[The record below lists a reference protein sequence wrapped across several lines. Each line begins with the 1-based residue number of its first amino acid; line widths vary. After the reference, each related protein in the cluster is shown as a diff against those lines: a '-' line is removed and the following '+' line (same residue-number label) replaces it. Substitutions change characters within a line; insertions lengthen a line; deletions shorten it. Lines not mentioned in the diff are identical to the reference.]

1 MKNFFEINRALVAK
15 KNFIMIIM
23 AVALIALPTMAQQQ
37 EWKSTSTMQGTGSSY
52 SPQVNAVGATAVG
65 DMATT
70 TESYSPAKAPGGP
83 RRSME
88 DPGTPGITG
97 TGSPIGDA
105 VLPMLLCAA
114 VFCGFIALRRKRS
127 ALKS

>member
-70 TESYSPAKAPGGP
+70 TESYSPAKDPGGP
-83 RRSME
+83 RRGF
-88 DPGTPGITG
+88 DNTPNPGTGNP
-97 TGSPIGDA
+97 GSPIGDA
-105 VLPMLLCAA
+105 VLPLLFLSLA
-114 VFCGFIALRRKRS
+114 FCGVIYLRRRK
-127 ALKS
+127 ALSR

>member
-1 MKNFFEINRALVAK
+1 MKKLF
-15 KNFIMIIM
+15 MIIM

-83 RRSME
+83 RRGF
-88 DPGTPGITG
+88 DNTPNPGTGNP
-97 TGSPIGDA
+97 GSPIGDA

-114 VFCGFIALRRKRS
+114 CFAMFVYFRRKQT
-127 ALKS
+127 LKS

>member
-1 MKNFFEINRALVAK
+1 MKKLF
-15 KNFIMIIM
+15 MIIM

-52 SPQVNAVGATAVG
+52 APQISAVGATSATE
-65 DMATT
+65 MATT
-70 TESYSPAKAPGGP
+70 TETYSPAKAPGGP
-83 RRSME
+83 RKDKE
-88 DPGTPGITG
+88 GNTG
-97 TGSPIGDA
+97 FGEWEEGSPIGDA